1 MSNLHF
7 QGMVVNGFVNA
18 VISTLERRFDLT
30 STMTGVIAGSYDIG
44 SMLTV
49 IPITYFGGMVRKS
62 FLKN

>member
-1 MSNLHF
+1 
-7 QGMVVNGFVNA
+7 MVVNGFVNA